1 MLESFKAQPSPALT
15 RPTHHA
21 AALATASQ
29 AQLPAPPGDERT
41 QEQLHDAL
49 QIANKRALNSCSSRC
64 DATGSRSLSAL
75 SPGAPPELWQPSGS
89 FSPTALGP
97 HQQHFGQSGL
107 TVLLPVMLFI
117 LHLSGQTCSPPVSS
131 LQRRQQMLPMT
142 VSH

>member
-75 SPGAPPELWQPSGS
+75 PPGALAAQWVLQPHGTRAPSAAFWAERIDSVAAGDAVHTAPQWTDLQPSCE
-89 FSPTALGP
+89 
-97 HQQHFGQSGL
+97 L
-107 TVLLPVMLFI
+107 TSTMAANAADDSES
-117 LHLSGQTCSPPVSS
+117 LS
-131 LQRRQQMLPMT
+131 
-142 VSH
+142 